1 MEQTACSTVSSCGMV
16 FSTAPV
22 EVGEHGLGA
31 AASGKLRPVFPFGV
45 SGLRDG
51 GHYELA
57 IGIGS
62 SVSGPA
68 SPDAPGK
75 GISGLRDGGHSERTS
90 VRGPVG
96 SQSGPGVDVGE
107 HGLGAGTSIGVSGL
121 RDGGHSDLGIS
132 GRVGNKSGPA
142 VNPGEHGLGAGASGK
157 LSPAGPLGVSGLRHG
172 GPSELGIGVGPS
184 ASGPVG
190 GGVETLASFSH
201 SWGYCSVKTSSLQP
215 CVL

>member
-1 MEQTACSTVSSCGMV
+1 MV
-16 FSTAPV
+16 FGTATV

-31 AASGKLRPVFPFGV
+31 AASGKLSPVFPFGV

-75 GISGLRDGGHSERTS
+75 GISGLRDVGHSERTS
-90 VRGPVG
+90 IRGPVG
-96 SQSGPGVDVGE
+96 SQSGRGVDVGE
-107 HGLGAGTSIGVSGL
+107 HGLGSGIAIGVSGL

-132 GRVGNKSGPA
+132 GRVGSNSGPA
-142 VNPGEHGLGAGASGK
+142 VKPGEHGLGAGAWDCRRAANSAK
-157 LSPAGPLGVSGLRHG
+157 SACMAFPSSTTCALRRCSSVPSPVDCAS
-172 GPSELGIGVGPS
+172 S
-184 ASGPVG
+184 AVC
-190 GGVETLASFSH
+190 VLASEAPADCTP
-201 SWGYCSVKTSSLQP
+201 CSPSG
-215 CVL
+215 

>member
-1 MEQTACSTVSSCGMV
+1 MVTYAVSARV
-16 FSTAPV
+16 
-22 EVGEHGLGA
+22 L
-31 AASGKLRPVFPFGV
+31 GV
-45 SGLRDG
+45 SGLRDD
-51 GHYELA
+51 GHSELA
-57 IGIGS
+57 IVIGT

-68 SPDAPGK
+68 SPDASGKLSPGGPL

-90 VRGPVG
+90 VRGEVG
-96 SQSGPGVDVGE
+96 SQSGRGVDVGE
-107 HGLGAGTSIGVSGL
+107 HGLGSGIAIGVSGL

-132 GRVGNKSGPA
+132 GRVGSKSGPA
-142 VNPGEHGLGAGASGK
+142 VNPGEHGPGAGASGK